1 MVFIWYFNGI
11 YMVFTSEEKR
21 CQERFST
28 RRKIWRF
35 MEKNYL
41 SRKYLELSDVLC
53 IFASDG
59 ILLHYTK
66 YPKHTIT
73 IYEQVSTHYI
83 PRLVFILCN

>member
-1 MVFIWYFNGI
+1 MVLS
-11 YMVFTSEEKR
+11 SEEER
-21 CQERFST
+21 CQEVFST
-28 RRKIWRF
+28 KGKIWRF
-35 MEKNYL
+35 MVKNYF

>member
-1 MVFIWYFNGI
+1 
-11 YMVFTSEEKR
+11 
-21 CQERFST
+21 
-28 RRKIWRF
+28 
-35 MEKNYL
+35 MEKPYF

-59 ILLHYTK
+59 ILWHYTK